1 MGTSIQKSLT
11 RDKMPAGLYRALNM
25 SVQLAS
31 LGLAALVLS
40 QTASAATMP
49 STTASNLSLC
59 GQGNLVVTGK
69 TAGKAALF
77 LPNCKQDWRAQPMR
91 MRFSYQANIPGWAF
105 KKAANILLE
114 RNVSAQQWK
123 INKSAYQA
131 FTANYQAIKAGDVY
145 ELNYQPDQQL
155 MSLTLNQKQVAQV
168 KNAAFVDYFLIWL
181 GNKPFNAELKKQLL
195 PQ

>member
-1 MGTSIQKSLT
+1 MTVQF
-11 RDKMPAGLYRALNM
+11 AGLALAT
-25 SVQLAS
+25 L
-31 LGLAALVLS
+31 LIS
-40 QTASAATMP
+40 QTAQAANMP
-49 STTASNLSLC
+49 STTSPNLSLC
-59 GQGNLVVTGK
+59 GQGNLVITGK
-69 TAGKAALF
+69 IAGKAALY

-105 KKAANILLE
+105 KKAANVLLE

-123 INKSAYQA
+123 TNKTAYQA

-155 MSLTLNQKQVAQV
+155 MSLSLNQKQVSQV
-168 KNAAFVDYFLIWL
+168 KDAAFVDYFLIWL

-195 PQ
+195 P

>member
-1 MGTSIQKSLT
+1 MTVQF
-11 RDKMPAGLYRALNM
+11 AGLALAT
-25 SVQLAS
+25 L
-31 LGLAALVLS
+31 LIS
-40 QTASAATMP
+40 QTAQAANMP
-49 STTASNLSLC
+49 SITSPNLSLC
-59 GQGNLVVTGK
+59 GQGNLVITGK
-69 TAGKAALF
+69 IAGKAALY
-77 LPNCKQDWRAQPMR
+77 LPNCKQDWRAQHMR

-123 INKSAYQA
+123 TNKTAYQA

-155 MSLTLNQKQVAQV
+155 MSLSLNQKQVSQV
-168 KNAAFVDYFLIWL
+168 KDAAFVDYFLIWL

-195 PQ
+195 P